1 MIIGQLAFVAHA
13 SLLDQRLCG
22 CLALPPH
29 LQEELDKM
37 KSSLGNAILEEKPNV
52 K

>member
-1 MIIGQLAFVAHA
+1 VPTDPADP
-13 SLLDQRLCG
+13 SLLYAAWLLLT
-22 CLALPPH
+22 LALLHPPF
-29 LQEELDKM
+29 QEELDKM

>member
-1 MIIGQLAFVAHA
+1 MCRA
-13 SLLDQRLCG
+13 SALLMPCSFTPRPR
-22 CLALPPH
+22 A